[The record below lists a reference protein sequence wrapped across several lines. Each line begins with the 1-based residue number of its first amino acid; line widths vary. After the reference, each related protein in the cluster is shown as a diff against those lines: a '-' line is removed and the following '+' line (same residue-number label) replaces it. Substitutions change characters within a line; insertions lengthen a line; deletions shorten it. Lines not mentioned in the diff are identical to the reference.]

1 MHNIDEQKQK
11 LRIIAK
17 QQRAHAYAQNPNA
30 GEAICNHLV
39 TSNIIAKGSKISVYW
54 PLGDELDPMPI
65 LNAFHTLGHPMA
77 LPVMLGIGK
86 PLIFRSWKPQDT
98 LNEAD
103 FGTKEPQDKALEIE
117 PDVILAPLL
126 AFDRSGYR
134 LGYGGG
140 FYDRTLEKLRKT
152 KSIKVYGLAYAAQEM
167 ERVIRGPFDQ
177 PLDGVFTELG
187 RFNPN
192 LKAVL

>member
-30 GEAICNHLV
+30 GEAVCNHLV
-39 TSNIIAKGSKISVYW
+39 TSNIIAKGSKIAVYW

-77 LPVMLGIGK
+77 LPVMLGTAK

-103 FGTKEPQDKALEIE
+103 FGTKEPQDKALAIE

-140 FYDRTLEKLRKT
+140 FYDRTLAALEAEGHSCISLGIAYDEQEVQHVPIGPYDRQLT
-152 KSIKVYGLAYAAQEM
+152 GILTNSGLYLA
-167 ERVIRGPFDQ
+167 
-177 PLDGVFTELG
+177 
-187 RFNPN
+187 
-192 LKAVL
+192 